1 MAEVIDQ
8 EHDDRR
14 AHQRADVRLPAKVR
28 FGGTVVDA
36 QAINLSEGG
45 VLLEADDIDLTEGG
59 VLLAGAD
66 FPSAAQVKI
75 EIELAELGW
84 HALDAQVVRVTAG
97 ASPSL
102 AAAFASAATDGG
114 RDAIRAFFLAHLSS

>member
-1 MAEVIDQ
+1 MAEMTD
-8 EHDDRR
+8 HDERR
-14 AHQRADVRLPAKVR
+14 AHQRTDVRLAAKVR

-45 VLLEADDIDLTEGG
+45 VLLEADEIDVSEGG

-66 FPSAAQVKI
+66 FPSAAQVRI
-75 EIELAELGW
+75 EIDLAELGW

-102 AAAFASAATDGG
+102 AAAFASAATEGG
-114 RDAIRAFFLAHLSS
+114 REAIRSFFLAHLSA